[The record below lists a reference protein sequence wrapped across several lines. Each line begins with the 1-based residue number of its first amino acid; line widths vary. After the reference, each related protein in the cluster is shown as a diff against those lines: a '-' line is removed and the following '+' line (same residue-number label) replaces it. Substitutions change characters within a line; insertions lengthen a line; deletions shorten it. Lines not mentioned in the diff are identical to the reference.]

1 MSASSAIAT
10 PADEQDRSPPATAV
24 PIAVRRVTG
33 RADGP
38 RLLVIAGV
46 HGDEYEPMEAVR
58 RLAATLATL
67 AFRGSVTLVP
77 VANPTAF
84 ASGSRTGSDGLDMA
98 RSFPG
103 AADGSPT
110 RQAAQAVTHELEHAD
125 LLIDLHTGG
134 RVLRVL
140 PMTGYMLHPDPR
152 ILATQRRMARSFGL
166 PVIWGTSPALQ
177 GRSLSAARDLGVPAI
192 YAEHGGGGSCD
203 PRAVDDYVRGCLNVM
218 QELEMIAVGSHADA
232 GDDPARPAVS
242 PLVVEDPRPGS
253 GHLQASHPA
262 PAAGFFLPRVPLGA
276 WVDAGDVVGTISD
289 PLGERVHD
297 VLAQTAGLVLV
308 MRAEPSVRVGDALAV
323 ILERPD
329 GGAEPRADASRG
341 DGSR

>member
-1 MSASSAIAT
+1 MPASFAIAT
-10 PADEQDRSPPATAV
+10 PADEHDRSRPPPAV

-38 RLLVIAGV
+38 RLLLLAGV

-110 RQAAQAVTHELEHAD
+110 RHAAQAVTHELEHAD
-125 LLIDLHTGG
+125 FLIDLHTGG

-140 PMTGYMLHPDPR
+140 PMTGYMLHPDSR
-152 ILATQRRMARSFGL
+152 ILATQQRMARSFGL
-166 PVIWGTSPALQ
+166 PVIWGTSPALE

-192 YAEHGGGGSCD
+192 YAEHGGGGGCD

-218 QELEMIAVGSHADA
+218 RELEMIAVGSHADA
-232 GDDPARPAVS
+232 DPARPAVP

-262 PAAGFFLPRVPLGA
+262 PAAGFFTPRVPLGA
-276 WVDAGDVVGTISD
+276 WVRAGDPLGSICD
-289 PLGERVHD
+289 PLGEQVHH

-308 MRAEPSVRVGDALAV
+308 MRAEPSVRAGDALAV

-329 GGAEPRADASRG
+329 GTAEPRAAASTG